1 MDGPTRWGRTHEK
14 RRAASSMAVVA
25 EGVRCCCAADA
36 PLCRRK
42 YLELDIEV
50 GWLGFGSTLVT
61 GCGDHGGAM

>member
-1 MDGPTRWGRTHEK
+1 
-14 RRAASSMAVVA
+14 MAVVA